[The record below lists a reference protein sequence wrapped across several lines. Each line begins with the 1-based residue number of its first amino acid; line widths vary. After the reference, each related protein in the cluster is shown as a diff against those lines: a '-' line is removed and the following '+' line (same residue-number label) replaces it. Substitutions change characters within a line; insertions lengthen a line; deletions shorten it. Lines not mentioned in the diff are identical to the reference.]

1 MQIPIASV
9 GMPQPFTFVLRMQI
23 PSGKNAVQITRTGK
37 RYPGKR
43 VKLWRDGAMDQLH
56 RQILSGGHA
65 VKFDG
70 PVSMIVDYVPGY
82 NIRRD
87 VPGLLD
93 ALCHLIE
100 KFGLVQDDAQVRSV
114 TWTTFSV
121 QPKRPRCS
129 VSLSAIPPQ

>member
-1 MQIPIASV
+1 MKRKIIVDVPYI
-9 GMPQPFTFVLRMQI
+9 FLLDCQI
-23 PSGKNAVQITRTGK
+23 PSGKNAVQTTRAGK

-43 VKLWRDGAMDQLH
+43 FKSWRDEAMGQLPYPVTEF
-56 RQILSGGHA
+56 A
-65 VKFDG
+65 G
-70 PVSMIVDYVPGY
+70 PVSMIVDYVPGD

-100 KFGLVQDDAQVRSV
+100 KVGLVQDDAQVKCV
-114 TWTTFSV
+114 QWTTFPV

-129 VSLSAIPPQ
+129 VSLAAVATKEA

>member
-1 MQIPIASV
+1 MT
-9 GMPQPFTFVLRMQI
+9 PFTFVLQMQI

-43 VKLWRDGAMDQLH
+43 FRAWRDEAMDSIT
-56 RQILSGGHA
+56 RQSRHISLGFTGCFAGH
-65 VKFDG
+65 
-70 PVSMIVDYVPGY
+70 VSMIVDYVPGD

-100 KFGLVQDDAQVRSV
+100 KVGLVQDDAQVKTVR
-114 TWTTFSV
+114 WTTFPV

-129 VSLSAIPPQ
+129 VSLAALATKEV

>member
-1 MQIPIASV
+1 MT
-9 GMPQPFTFVLRMQI
+9 PFTFVLQMQI

-43 VKLWRDGAMDQLH
+43 FKAWRDEAVNIVMSQSCNT
-56 RQILSGGHA
+56 LSGFTGCFA
-65 VKFDG
+65 G
-70 PVSMIVDYVPGY
+70 PVSMIVDYVPGDQ
-82 NIRRD
+82 IRRD

-100 KFGLVQDDAQVRSV
+100 KVGLVQDDAQVKSV
-114 TWTTFSV
+114 RWTTFPV

-129 VSLSAIPPQ
+129 VSLAEL

>member
-1 MQIPIASV
+1 MT
-9 GMPQPFTFVLRMQI
+9 PFTFVLQMQI

-43 VKLWRDGAMDQLH
+43 FKAWRDEAMGQLTYP
-56 RQILSGGHA
+56 
-65 VKFDG
+65 VTEFTG
-70 PVSMIVDYVPGY
+70 PVTMIVDYVPGD

-100 KFGLVQDDAQVRSV
+100 KVGLVQDDAQVKSV
-114 TWTTFSV
+114 LWTTFPV

-129 VSLSAIPPQ
+129 VSLAASPTKKA

>member
-1 MQIPIASV
+1 MKREIIVDLPYMFI
-9 GMPQPFTFVLRMQI
+9 LDCQI

-43 VKLWRDGAMDQLH
+43 FKAWRDEAMGK
-56 RQILSGGHA
+56 IPYPVTEFS
-65 VKFDG
+65 G
-70 PVSMIVDYVPGY
+70 PVTMTVDYVPGD

-100 KFGLVQDDAQVRSV
+100 KVGLVRDDAQVKCV
-114 TWTTFSV
+114 QWTTFPV
-121 QPKRPRCS
+121 QPNRPRCS
-129 VSLSAIPPQ
+129 VSLAEL

>member
-1 MQIPIASV
+1 MT
-9 GMPQPFTFVLRMQI
+9 PFIFVLQMQI
-23 PSGKNAVQITRTGK
+23 PSGKNAVQITSTGK

-43 VKLWRDGAMDQLH
+43 FKAWRDEAMGK
-56 RQILSGGHA
+56 ISYP
-65 VKFDG
+65 VTEFSG
-70 PVSMIVDYVPGY
+70 PVTMIVDYVPGD

-100 KFGLVQDDAQVRSV
+100 KVGLVRDDTQVKCV
-114 TWTTFSV
+114 QWTTFPV

-129 VSLSAIPPQ
+129 VSLAALPTKGGAHETIRT

>member
-1 MQIPIASV
+1 MKERPIL
-9 GMPQPFTFVLRMQI
+9 MTPFTFVLQMQI

-43 VKLWRDGAMDQLH
+43 FKAWRDEAMGQLPYPVMEF
-56 RQILSGGHA
+56 A
-65 VKFDG
+65 G
-70 PVSMIVDYVPGY
+70 PVSMIVDYVPGDQ
-82 NIRRD
+82 IRRD

-100 KFGLVQDDAQVRSV
+100 KVGLVQDDAQVKSV
-114 TWTTFSV
+114 RWTTFPV

-129 VSLSAIPPQ
+129 VSLAALLTKEV

>member
-1 MQIPIASV
+1 MKRKIIV
-9 GMPQPFTFVLRMQI
+9 DMPYIFLLDCQI

-43 VKLWRDGAMDQLH
+43 FKAWRDEAMGKIPYPVTEF
-56 RQILSGGHA
+56 R
-65 VKFDG
+65 G
-70 PVSMIVDYVPGY
+70 PVTMIVDYVPGD

-100 KFGLVQDDAQVRSV
+100 KVGIVQDDAQVKCV
-114 TWTTFSV
+114 QWTTFPV
-121 QPKRPRCS
+121 QPNRPRCTIS
-129 VSLSAIPPQ
+129 VEALSTKGGDRDTRTT

>member
-1 MQIPIASV
+1 MQRKIIVDVPYI
-9 GMPQPFTFVLRMQI
+9 FLLDCQI
-23 PSGKNAVQITRTGK
+23 PSGKNAVQTTRTGK

-43 VKLWRDGAMDQLH
+43 FKAWRDEAMGQL
-56 RQILSGGHA
+56 SYP
-65 VKFDG
+65 VTEFTG
-70 PVSMIVDYVPGY
+70 PVSMIVDYVPGD

-100 KFGLVQDDAQVRSV
+100 KVGLVQDDAQVKSV
-114 TWTTFSV
+114 RWTTLPV

-129 VSLSAIPPQ
+129 VSIAALATKEG

>member
-1 MQIPIASV
+1 MT
-9 GMPQPFTFVLRMQI
+9 PFTFVLKMQI

-43 VKLWRDGAMDQLH
+43 FKAWRDAEM
-56 RQILSGGHA
+56 LS
-65 VKFDG
+65 VKQKMAATRIKPVSFDG
-70 PVSMIVDYVPGY
+70 PVSMIVDYVPGD

-100 KFGLVQDDAQVRSV
+100 KVGLVQDDAQVKCV
-114 TWTTFSV
+114 QWTTFPV

-129 VSLSAIPPQ
+129 VSLAALATKEV